1 MNGSV
6 LAASPGMSEARSV
19 WTYEAA
25 IAECSPN
32 KRIAEAVSNVGV
44 KNRLVESTESSRTR
58 GRTSDCWRI
67 VKQCIETG
75 ERSTIAAGQDQ
86 RLGVQLTS

>member
-44 KNRLVESTESSRTR
+44 KNHWSKVLSPR
-58 GRTSDCWRI
+58 
-67 VKQCIETG
+67 
-75 ERSTIAAGQDQ
+75 ERAVALLIAGGLSNNA
-86 RLGVQLTS
+86 